1 MTDEDLRLGAEQIVH
16 ARRAVEKLAGLP
28 EPLRPRTIEDGY
40 RMQSAAAELWGDE
53 LVGWKVGATSL
64 EIQKL
69 FRMAEPAYGPVFKQT
84 VFASPV
90 RLKASAFQHLT
101 LEAEFAF
108 TFRESLPTRPKP
120 YTREEVLA
128 AIDVLIP
135 AIEIIS
141 PRFKRLIVGEAP
153 QMVADFFGNGGAVF
167 GTPCKDWRGFDLAAH
182 AVSIS
187 IDGVKRQDG
196 TGALVLGNP
205 LNVVDWFV
213 NARGAHG
220 QTIERGQF
228 VMTGTMTG
236 LHAPKPGETA
246 VADFGRLGRV
256 EVVFD

>member
-1 MTDEDLRLGAEQIVH
+1 MTREELRQGASRIVE
-16 ARRAVEKLAGLP
+16 ARRAVQKLAGLP
-28 EPLRPRTIEDGY
+28 DACRPRTLAEAY
-40 RMQSAAAELWGDE
+40 EMQRVATEQWGDE
-53 LVGWKVGATSL
+53 VVGWKVGATSA

-69 FRMAEPAYGPVFKQT
+69 FGMAEPAYGPVFKQT
-84 VFASPV
+84 VSASPA

-108 TFRESLPTRPKP
+108 TFRESLPPRPKP
-120 YTREEVLA
+120 YAREEVLA
-128 AIDVLIP
+128 AIDALIP

-141 PRFKRLIVGEAP
+141 PRFKRLTLDEAP

-167 GTPCKDWRGFDLAAH
+167 GTPCKNWRDLDLAAH
-182 AVSIS
+182 ALSIS

-213 NARGAHG
+213 GAFGAHG
-220 QTIERGQF
+220 RTIERGQF

-236 LHAPKPGETA
+236 LHAPQPGETA
-246 VADFGRLGRV
+246 VADFGDLGRV